1 MRKEESGFDILG
13 LGAVAV
19 DDLMYVE
26 SYPPP
31 DVKTRV
37 LRRERHCG
45 GLTATALVTAARLGC
60 RCAYAGV
67 LGFDELSESVVKA
80 LEQEAVDFSHLVRQE
95 GARPVYSTI
104 IVDEGQKT

>member
-45 GLTATALVTAARLGC
+45 GLTATALVTAAR
-60 RCAYAGV
+60 
-67 LGFDELSESVVKA
+67 
-80 LEQEAVDFSHLVRQE
+80 
-95 GARPVYSTI
+95 
-104 IVDEGQKT
+104 